1 MTVCFNAEKTI
12 RRTIDSVLAQTYPN
26 LEYLVVDGGST
37 DGTLA
42 ILRSYEGRLSFTSEP
57 DRGMYDA
64 MNKGIRRA
72 RGKWIH
78 LVNADDWYATPDALA
93 LAVPQLAE
101 DRTNYFD
108 LVRVY
113 PDREPVL
120 QSRTVSRWMLYIAAF
135 LPHPTLIVSREQ
147 YERIGLYDPELRIAS
162 DHDLILRMIR
172 YFPPKH
178 SPIGS
183 LEHGPNGRVG
193 ARARNEPRGVHAGDD
208 PARRPRRRG
217 AHDPVAQVVLVG
229 HLRVR
234 GRHARMIADEPQAIR
249 SQPRPASAPAQRHRP
264 GFST

>member
-1 MTVCFNAEKTI
+1 MSVAEGPDRPLVSVVTVCFNAEKTI

-26 LEYLVVDGGST
+26 LEYLVVDGDST

-42 ILRSYEGRLSFTSEP
+42 ILRSYEGRLSFSSEP

-64 MNKGIRRA
+64 MNKGIRRV

-93 LAVPQLAE
+93 RAVPQLSE

-120 QSRTVSRWMLYIAAF
+120 QSRTVARWMLYIAAF

-147 YERIGLYDPELRIAS
+147 YERVGLYDPELRIAS

-178 SPIGS
+178 MPMVLSMMDQSGVSARALSTS
-183 LEHGPNGRVG
+183 LEEFTQVTIRHGVPAAI
-193 ARARNEPRGVHAGDD
+193 ARTIQWLKSYWWG
-208 PARRPRRRG
+208 
-217 AHDPVAQVVLVG
+217 
-229 HLRVR
+229 LRT
-234 GRHARMIADEPQAIR
+234 
-249 SQPRPASAPAQRHRP
+249 SAPVRR
-264 GFST
+264 